1 MPTPRSTSPT
11 TLAAPHEHSDR
22 CEVCGGGVEIERKYP
37 VTDRVARALFAAICR
52 SMNLEPTAA
61 SKRPGAPIYVRAP
74 DAATH
79 ERLWARY
86 RELMP
91 ALDDRVLAVT
101 ADFIRENTGIVTPI
115 APRR

>member
-1 MPTPRSTSPT
+1 MPITRPTVPSTP
-11 TLAAPHEHSDR
+11 AATHEHSDR
-22 CEVCGGGVEIERKYP
+22 CDVCGSGLEIERKYP

-91 ALDDRVLAVT
+91 TLDDRVLDVT
-101 ADFIRENTGIVTPI
+101 ADFIREHTGIVTPI